1 MSVCVCVCVIVS
13 SIWWGSKRLDYAL
26 YCPDVLT
33 AFPTVALP
41 HLFHASYWE
50 STDVVAFLL
59 RQVMRKYKII
69 PLYLMAQIYI
79 YTLILY
85 HFIIVNCCPLHK
97 KQIHVDECSHVYWST
112 KCTLPVLMSSFING
126 VKLRCTLSA

>member
-1 MSVCVCVCVIVS
+1 MRVCVIVS
-13 SIWWGSKRLDYAL
+13 STWWGSKRLDYSL

-59 RQVMRKYKII
+59 RQVHS
-69 PLYLMAQIYI
+69 QQ
-79 YTLILY
+79 
-85 HFIIVNCCPLHK
+85 FIAKPHS
-97 KQIHVDECSHVYWST
+97 D
-112 KCTLPVLMSSFING
+112 F
-126 VKLRCTLSA
+126 VKLYFCFCFIVHL

>member
-1 MSVCVCVCVIVS
+1 MYVCVIVS
-13 SIWWGSKRLDYAL
+13 STWWGSKRLDYSL

-59 RQVMRKYKII
+59 RQVHSQQFTAKV
-69 PLYLMAQIYI
+69 
-79 YTLILY
+79 
-85 HFIIVNCCPLHK
+85 HSDF
-97 KQIHVDECSHVYWST
+97 
-112 KCTLPVLMSSFING
+112 
-126 VKLRCTLSA
+126 VKLYFVLFLLCIFKVK

>member
-1 MSVCVCVCVIVS
+1 MCVCVCVCVIVS

-69 PLYLMAQIYI
+69 PLYVMAQIYI
-79 YTLILY
+79 SIL
-85 HFIIVNCCPLHK
+85 
-97 KQIHVDECSHVYWST
+97 
-112 KCTLPVLMSSFING
+112 
-126 VKLRCTLSA
+126 